1 MAPRRPACQTLSLSI
16 RRARSEEIAACAA
29 LYERVGNAT
38 FTWRPKNWFQAADFL
53 RFAKEEAVFIA
64 EANGQILGLVSLY
77 RPESFVHCLYVD
89 MPAQGLGVGTALLAH
104 AAKEAQG
111 ALSLKVD
118 EPNKRAV
125 IFYKAL
131 GFTEK
136 DSGDDHGVHWLLL
149 KQTEGQRAR
158 G

>member
-1 MAPRRPACQTLSLSI
+1 MARRPPACQTLSLSI

-38 FTWRPKNWFQAADFL
+38 FTWRPKNWFKVADFL

-64 EANGQILGLVSLY
+64 ESNGRILGLLSLY

-89 MPAQGLGVGTALLAH
+89 TPAQGLGVGTALLAH
-104 AAKEAQG
+104 AAKEARG
-111 ALSLKVD
+111 PLSLKVD

-125 IFYKAL
+125 LFYKGL
-131 GFTEK
+131 GFIQQ
-136 DSGDDHGVHWLLL
+136 DSGNDHGVHWLLL
-149 KQTEGQRAR
+149 KQL
-158 G
+158 